1 MPRAEAVFRWIFG
14 LVPVARSYDLTFIA
28 VPDIGMT
35 AEVLQ
40 ARQAK
45 EEQSLRS
52 ISGLQAKHAT
62 LASFHRWLFTKHAA
76 YAVEKPRRQK
86 ADSLLLQTYLS
97 PAKRRPRFISVT
109 LGTQVN

>member
-1 MPRAEAVFRWIFG
+1 MRIQQPLTVAFLSFALG
-14 LVPVARSYDLTFIA
+14 LPAFAQSSPVSPDSA
-28 VPDIGMT
+28 VPDVGMT

-40 ARQAK
+40 GRQAK

-86 ADSLLLQTYLS
+86 AGSLLLQTY
-97 PAKRRPRFISVT
+97 
-109 LGTQVN
+109 